1 MAISP
6 MIDCNTLNDKLFK
19 KISAHRVVDKDGN
32 VFIPWHRWH
41 ILAKRCLNFNNQNQN
56 NDFTYWSND
65 PVLTKN
71 GAEPKVVE
79 LPIEIARL
87 ACSKVISREEFN
99 NVVAMI
105 KSEDKENLALA
116 VEVIKGFRKIRLKQ
130 GKKSR

>member
-19 KISAHRVVDKDGN
+19 KLSNHRVVDKDGN

-41 ILAKRCLNFNNQNQN
+41 FIVKRYLMYNLNPTEFI
-56 NDFTYWSND
+56 YWSND
-65 PVLTKN
+65 PTLTKN
-71 GAEPKVVE
+71 GSEPKVVE

-87 ACSKVISREEFN
+87 ACSKLITKEEFN
-99 NVVAMI
+99 NIVAMI
-105 KSEDKENLALA
+105 KSEDKENLSIAL
-116 VEVIKGFRKIRLKQ
+116 EVIRGYRKMRLKQ

>member
-6 MIDCNTLNDKLFK
+6 MVDCNTLNDKLFK
-19 KISAHRVVDKDGN
+19 KMSNHRVVDKDGN

-41 ILAKRCLNFNNQNQN
+41 VIANRVIDYGFIQT
-56 NDFTYWSND
+56 DSFTYWSND
-65 PVLTKN
+65 VSLTKN

-87 ACSKVISREEFN
+87 ACSKIISKEEFN

-116 VEVIKGFRKIRLKQ
+116 IEVIKGFRKIRLKQ

>member
-6 MIDCNTLNDKLFK
+6 MVDCNTLNDKLFK
-19 KISAHRVVDKDGN
+19 KMSQHRVVDKDGN

-41 ILAKRCLNFNNQNQN
+41 VIANRYLNFNTPSS
-56 NDFTYWSND
+56 DIFYYSND
-65 PVLTKN
+65 HVLTKN
-71 GAEPKVVE
+71 GAEPKVTE

-87 ACSKVISREEFN
+87 ACSKIISKEEFN
-99 NVVAMI
+99 NIVAMI

-116 VEVIKGFRKIRLKQ
+116 IEVIKSFRKIRLKQ

>member
-1 MAISP
+1 MV
-6 MIDCNTLNDKLFK
+6 DCNTLNDKLFK
-19 KISAHRVVDKDGN
+19 KMSNHRVVDKDGN

-41 ILAKRCLNFNNQNQN
+41 VLAKRVIDYGLVQA
-56 NDFTYWSND
+56 DMFTYWSND

-71 GAEPKVVE
+71 GAEPKVTE

-87 ACSKVISREEFN
+87 ACSKIISREEFN

-116 VEVIKGFRKIRLKQ
+116 IEVIKSFRRIRLKQ